1 MKTVCWIIL
10 TLNSCLN
17 ADFTRTNSGIVTD
30 NITSL
35 QWQDNYNDNKHLIK
49 QTHWSEAIDY
59 CEGLILEGKD
69 DWRVPNIKELQSII
83 DNEEILFSINSIFK
97 LNKAGFYWSSTT
109 YQKDS
114 LSHVWQ
120 VNFSNGST
128 IKGTKRDKISFVRCV
143 RTEE

>member
-10 TLNSCLN
+10 TLSSCLN

-83 DNEEILFSINSIFK
+83 DNEEVSFSFNKIFK
-97 LNKAGFYWSSTT
+97 KNKAKIYWSSSSYIKNST
-109 YQKDS
+109 K
-114 LSHVWQ
+114 VWK
-120 VNFSNGST
+120 VNFANGST
-128 IKGTKRDKISFVRCV
+128 IKGTKRDALSFVRCV

>member
-1 MKTVCWIIL
+1 MKKIWLIIIII
-10 TLNSCLN
+10 SIFLN
-17 ADFTRTNSGIVTD
+17 AEFTRTIGGIVNDT
-30 NITSL
+30 NTSL

-83 DNEEILFSINSIFK
+83 DNEEVSFSFNKIFK
-97 LNKAGFYWSSTT
+97 KNKAKIYWSSSSYIKNST
-109 YQKDS
+109 K
-114 LSHVWQ
+114 VWK
-120 VNFSNGST
+120 VNFANGST
-128 IKGTKRDKISFVRCV
+128 IKGTKRDALSFVRCV